1 MMKDIEERI
10 IQLVNSTINVELN
23 RENVQD
29 ELGQVGMDSIK
40 FIQIVV
46 ALEEMFA
53 IEVPDEKLL
62 LTQMSTL
69 KQIVEVVSTAIEN
82 AKK

>member
-1 MMKDIEERI
+1 MKDIEERI